1 MRILSVT
8 AQKPHSTGSG
18 VYLTGLVNSFSQ
30 MGHEQAVIAGVYRE
44 DEVCFPREVE
54 FCPVYFRTEEL
65 PFAITGMS
73 DEMPYESTRY
83 RDMTPEMTEQFFQAF
98 GKRVT
103 ETVER
108 FQPDIILCHHLYLL
122 TALVRKL
129 CPDCR
134 VEGICHGSDL
144 RQIKQN
150 GLFREEIIRE
160 IQKLDGIWALHREQ
174 KEQIEEIF
182 SCREGQVQVLGT
194 GYDGRI
200 FSCTKERTEREAGR
214 RKGRKDLRLAFAGK
228 ISEKKGVKSLLRAMD
243 YLDWPE
249 GEVSLTLAGGWGQE
263 EEHREIERLAGACRY
278 PVEFAG
284 RLAQPELAALLNTRD
299 VFVLPSFYEGL
310 PLSVIEAL
318 ACGCRVVCTDL
329 PGIRPWLEENVPG
342 HGVEFVLPPRMRNE
356 DEPEG
361 EDLPG
366 FERALADAIVRAAEK
381 TGNREKLARSLE
393 KVSWDGIAGK
403 VLKGRAEQLTTAVRP

>member
-134 VEGICHGSDL
+134 VEGICHSSDL

-160 IQKLDGIWALHREQ
+160 IQKLDGIWALHKEQ

-200 FSCTKERTEREAGR
+200 FSCTKERTGRETERR
-214 RKGRKDLRLAFAGK
+214 QGRKDLCLVFAGK

-342 HGVEFVLPPRMRNE
+342 HGVEFVSPPRMRNE